1 MRQPAALGIADAV
14 AELKDGV
21 VALAAGAEAVLPEH
35 YRRDLR
41 ARAERLT
48 GQGVPEALA
57 RRMAGLVNLYA
68 AGDVI
73 GLAGAHGR
81 SVVDAGAAY
90 YAIGTRFRLGRLR
103 AACEAL
109 DAGSHWQK
117 LAAGAGRKSTAISGL
132 GGPRAGG
139 GPFWSVR
146 RRGGAAVERWLAAH
160 AAAGRGHLG
169 ELWAT
174 PVTELAQVAVASRHL
189 RADASDRRTLKFP
202 IG

>member
-117 LAAGAGRKSTAISGL
+117 LAAGAGRNRRPSVAL
-132 GGPRAGG
+132 VDRVLAAV
-139 GPFWSVR
+139 FWSVR
-146 RRGGAAVERWLAAH
+146 RRGPAAVERWLAAH
-160 AAAGRGHLG
+160 AAHGPRPSWRIVGDAGHRAGPGRGG
-169 ELWAT
+169 EPA
-174 PVTELAQVAVASRHL
+174 LAR
-189 RADASDRRTLKFP
+189 
-202 IG
+202 